1 MFEISWLYNGR
12 FLEDRFPTREDAEDF
27 AESLRSEDVTFVMR
41 EMFA

>member
-12 FLEDRFPTREDAEDF
+12 FLEDRFPTREAEDF

-41 EMFA
+41 EVSA